1 MTKHI
6 LVFDIWGDYAH
17 FKKIYATTS
26 AVSYVIPTKTAL
38 YGYVGAILGLSK
50 ADNHYLSSFS
60 GKQCLMGI
68 GVKNPII
75 MKRLGTN
82 LRPNTNRT
90 ADNPKPTMMEYVYQ
104 PRYRVYFFHENAT
117 LQAQFREALQTH
129 QSVYTPS
136 LGLASLISNFA
147 WVGEA
152 SATAVKPEGPVPI
165 HSVIPRQKFIDLDE
179 TALLEREM
187 ELIEQSLYAVEMN
200 TGREVTERDDI
211 LLERK
216 CRPIWAYVK
225 EYYPV
230 NGENVVLF

>member
-1 MTKHI
+1 M
-6 LVFDIWGDYAH
+6 FDIWGDYAH

-50 ADNHYLSSFS
+50 ADNHYLSSFAC
-60 GKQCLMGI
+60 KQCLIGI

-90 ADNPKPTMMEYVYQ
+90 ADNPKPTMMEYVYK
-104 PRYRVYFFHENAT
+104 PRYRVYFSHENDT
-117 LQAQFREALQTH
+117 LQAQLREALQTH
-129 QSVYTPS
+129 QSVFTPS
-136 LGLASLISNFA
+136 LGLASLVSNFA

-152 SATAVKPEGPVPI
+152 SATAVTPEGSVPV

-179 TALLEREM
+179 TALLEKEM